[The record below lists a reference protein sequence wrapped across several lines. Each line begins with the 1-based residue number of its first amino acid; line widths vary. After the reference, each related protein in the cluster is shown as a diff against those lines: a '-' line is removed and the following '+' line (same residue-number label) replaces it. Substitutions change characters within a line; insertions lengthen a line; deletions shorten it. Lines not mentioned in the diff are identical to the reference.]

1 MNLSSDDIAAL
12 RLCAARTWQHREA
25 IGLAEAECDQV
36 LAAWQIVGDQT
47 EAEAAAR
54 LLAARAETARKQATF
69 DQLLSNAD

>member
-1 MNLSSDDIAAL
+1 MNLSSEDIAAL
-12 RLCAARTWQHREA
+12 RLCAARAWQNREA

-69 DQLLSNAD
+69 DQILSNA